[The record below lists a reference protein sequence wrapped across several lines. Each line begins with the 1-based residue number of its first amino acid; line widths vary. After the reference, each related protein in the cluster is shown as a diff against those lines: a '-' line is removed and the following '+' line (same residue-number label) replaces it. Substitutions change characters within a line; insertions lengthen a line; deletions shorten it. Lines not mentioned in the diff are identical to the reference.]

1 MTHLST
7 RLPNLGLTPGPRSF
21 GLPPGEKQEEKMKTK
36 RIWAGLLALALVI
49 AACGDDD
56 ATDDTTEGGGG
67 CESVIRFTFAPDPV
81 WDYINDSGLKDE
93 MEQESGIC
101 ILAQVTWDEFGIY
114 AGGFADIVS
123 VGDFEVPTLDQQAG
137 TTSVVFGKYNI
148 DRSVLAVPASDTTSQ
163 TLEDLTGQ
171 SLAVWDSVSSTLI
184 WGVIASEM
192 HGLDFRTGG
201 GDFELTQVDIT
212 NTGPATAAEETAGGL
227 VLPDFAVNELI
238 NEELRVLYD
247 GRTSAELYGSEIA
260 GNPGHEGPMI
270 NVFLANEEWYD
281 EHPDEIAFFLSLW
294 QAGIDEWQANKAEI
308 IASYPQHFAV
318 EGDEQIAFMQD
329 WLAEHDWFVTSV
341 YLDQEWLDAELPLFD
356 IMRENGF
363 MDPDEENPR
372 FEILTP

>member
-1 MTHLST
+1 
-7 RLPNLGLTPGPRSF
+7 
-21 GLPPGEKQEEKMKTK
+21 MKI
-36 RIWAGLLALALVI
+36 RGMLAVLLATALVI
-49 AACGDDD
+49 VACGDDG
-56 ATDDTTEGGGG
+56 ATEDTEGGGG
-67 CESVIRFTFAPDPV
+67 GEAGCERVIRFTFAPDPV
-81 WDYINDSGLKDE
+81 WDYLNDTGIKDE

-123 VGDFEVPTLDQQAG
+123 VGDFEVPALDAQAG
-137 TTSVVFGKYNI
+137 TDSVVFGKYNI

-171 SLAVWDSVSSTLI
+171 TLAVWDSVSSTLI
-184 WGVIASEM
+184 WGVIASEL

-201 GDFELTQVDIT
+201 GDFELTQIDIT
-212 NTGPATAAEETAGGL
+212 NTGPATAAEETSAGL

-247 GRTSAELYGSEIA
+247 GRTSAELYGEEIA

-270 NVFLANEEWYD
+270 NVFLANGEWYD
-281 EHPDEIAFFLSLW
+281 DHPDEVAFFMRLW
-294 QAGIDEWQANKAEI
+294 QRGIDEWQANKAEI

-318 EGDEQIAFMQD
+318 EGDDQIAFMQD
-329 WLAEHDWFVTSV
+329 WLSEHDWFVTSV
-341 YLDQEWLDAELPLFD
+341 YLDQEWLDAELPMFD

-363 MDPDEENPR
+363 MEENEENPR

>member
-1 MTHLST
+1 
-7 RLPNLGLTPGPRSF
+7 
-21 GLPPGEKQEEKMKTK
+21 MKVRRT
-36 RIWAGLLALALVI
+36 LAVLMAMALVI
-49 AACGDDD
+49 VACGDDD
-56 ATDDTTEGGGG
+56 EATEETGGGG
-67 CESVIRFTFAPDPV
+67 ENGGCERVIRFTFAPDPV
-81 WDYINDSGLKDE
+81 WDYLNDNGIKDE

-123 VGDFEVPTLDQQAG
+123 VGDFEVPALDNQAG
-137 TTSVVFGKYNI
+137 TSSVVFGKYNI
-148 DRSVLAVPASDTTSQ
+148 DRSVLAVPVSDTTSQ

-184 WGVIASEM
+184 WGVIASEL

-201 GDFELTQVDIT
+201 GDFELTQIDIT
-212 NTGPATAAEETAGGL
+212 NTGPATAAEETAAGL

-247 GRTSAELYGSEIA
+247 GRTSAELYGEEIA

-281 EHPDEIAFFLSLW
+281 DHPDEIAFFMQLW
-294 QAGIDEWQANKAEI
+294 QRGIDEWQANKADI

-318 EGDEQIAFMQD
+318 EGDDQVAFMQD

-341 YLDQEWLDAELPLFD
+341 YLDQEWLDAELPMFD
-356 IMRENGF
+356 IMRENEF
-363 MDPDEENPR
+363 MEADEENPR

>member
-294 QAGIDEWQANKAEI
+294 QRGIDEWQANKAEI

-363 MDPDEENPR
+363 MDPEEENPR

>member
-1 MTHLST
+1 M
-7 RLPNLGLTPGPRSF
+7 
-21 GLPPGEKQEEKMKTK
+21 
-36 RIWAGLLALALVI
+36 AALLALALIV
-49 AACGDDD
+49 AACGDD
-56 ATDDTTEGGGG
+56 EGGGDGTTAEGGDGG
-67 CESVIRFTFAPDPV
+67 CERVIRFTFAPDPV
-81 WDYINDSGLKDE
+81 WDYLNDSGIKDE

-123 VGDFEVPTLDQQAG
+123 VGDFEVPTLDKQAG
-137 TTSVVFGKYNI
+137 TTSVIFGKYNI

-163 TLEDLTGQ
+163 TLEDLSGQ
-171 SLAVWDSVSSTLI
+171 SIAVWDSVSSTLI
-184 WGVIASEM
+184 WGVLASAM

-201 GDFELTQVDIT
+201 GDFELTQIDIT
-212 NTGPATAAEETAGGL
+212 NTGPATAAEETNAGL

-247 GRTSAELYGSEIA
+247 GQTSAELYGSQVA
-260 GNPGHEGPMI
+260 GNPGHDGPMI
-270 NVFLANEEWYD
+270 NVFLANDDWYD

-294 QAGIDEWQANKAEI
+294 QRGIDEWQANKAEI

-318 EGDEQIAFMQD
+318 EGDDQIAFMQD
-329 WLAEHDWFVTSV
+329 WLTEHDWFVSSV
-341 YLDQEWLDAELPLFD
+341 YIDQEWLDAELPLFD

-363 MDPDEENPR
+363 MEEDEENPR